1 MIIEDYKKNLLTNVE
16 QKYVLQCFE
25 EYEKDSKTYL
35 SNIEYDRVNKELIDI
50 LISNKNILAPNQ
62 VFSFAPCATDII
74 DKLFKQYV
82 DDDTLVITTKQEH
95 PKVDKILKTQKNLL
109 YLFDDCKFNINIFQ
123 LPDIIAHY
131 KKIFI
136 YVIGTT
142 CCVGK
147 RTDQSQ
153 LIAVKHIAE
162 YAHIPS
168 VFVLDAVQELFMLPR
183 DYSIFDYVIGTA
195 HAIIPEYN
203 CGIVISK
210 EQPYCKNQK
219 AIAMKFSNL
228 LQIVLKRKHYLSNF
242 SRCLH
247 EEFKEF
253 IDKFQLSSNYSSG
266 HLYSIGDIKGTLLP
280 IIPESQ
286 HLFKTM
292 RTNRSAKNILF
303 RGCWSIFD
311 PVGDDIHIDEDNQF
325 FNMRST
331 TKEFLENLKK

>member
-1 MIIEDYKKNLLTNVE
+1 MIFDDYKKNLLTKDEQQFVLNCFKQYEDDQQHLLSEHEFNNVNDTLKNRLIE
-16 QKYVLQCFE
+16 TG
-25 EYEKDSKTYL
+25 SKL
-35 SNIEYDRVNKELIDI
+35 SQ
-50 LISNKNILAPNQ
+50 NQ

-95 PKVDKILKTQKNLL
+95 LKVDKILEKQKNLL
-109 YLFDDCKFNINIFQ
+109 YLFDDCKFNIDIFQ
-123 LPDIIAHY
+123 LPDIIARY

-142 CCVGK
+142 CCIGK
-147 RTDQSQ
+147 RIDQSQ

-162 YAHIPS
+162 QAHIPS

-195 HAIIPEYN
+195 HAIVPKYN

-219 AIAMKFSNL
+219 TIALKFSNL
-228 LQIVLKRKHYLSNF
+228 LQIVLKRKQYLSDF

-247 EEFKEF
+247 EEFKVL

-266 HLYSIGDIKGTLLP
+266 HLYSIGDIRGTLLP

-286 HLFKTM
+286 RLFKTI
-292 RTNRSAKNILF
+292 RSDRIVKNVIF
-303 RGCWSIFD
+303 RACWSIFD
-311 PVGDDIHIDEDNQF
+311 PVGDDIHIDKDNQF
-325 FNMRST
+325 FNMLST